1 MENKAK
7 FPSLWVPRFF
17 GLNSSYREH
26 QLEEVYL
33 LMQHAQFAY
42 TEARELPIPIRRW
55 FLDRVTKDFKKRNE
69 AIEKN
74 SDTTQV
80 TTTRLFGQNS

>member
-1 MENKAK
+1 
-7 FPSLWVPRFF
+7 
-17 GLNSSYREH
+17 
-26 QLEEVYL
+26 
-33 LMQHAQFAY
+33 MQHAQFTY

-74 SDTTQV
+74 SDTSQV